1 MKLRP
6 HHLLCTQGYS
16 GKGYSKDF
24 VKNMDIITDEIR
36 NNKNSKINLIFST
49 DDICKSCPEKLG
61 TDLCSS
67 NEKVKTI
74 DKKVVNYFNLE
85 EKEYNYKKI
94 VKYIKDNMTE
104 EIMDDICSTCQWYH
118 MSKCKEVMCSEGSL

>member
-74 DKKVVNYFNLE
+74 DKKVVKYFNLE
-85 EKEYNYKKI
+85 EKEYNYNNI
-94 VKYIKDNMTE
+94 VNYIKENMTE
-104 EIMDDICSTCQWYH
+104 DIMDDICKSCEWYSI
-118 MSKCKEVMCSEGSL
+118 SKCKKVMCNK

>member
-6 HHLLCTQGYS
+6 HHLMCTQGYS

-24 VKNMDIITDEIR
+24 VENMNNITDILR
-36 NNKNSKINLIFST
+36 NNKDVKINLVFFT
-49 DDICKSCPEKLG
+49 DDICISCPEKLEE
-61 TDLCSS
+61 DLCSS
-67 NEKVKTI
+67 NNKIKSIDEKV
-74 DKKVVNYFNLE
+74 VRYFNLE

-118 MSKCKEVMCSEGSL
+118 MSKCKEVMCSDRSL